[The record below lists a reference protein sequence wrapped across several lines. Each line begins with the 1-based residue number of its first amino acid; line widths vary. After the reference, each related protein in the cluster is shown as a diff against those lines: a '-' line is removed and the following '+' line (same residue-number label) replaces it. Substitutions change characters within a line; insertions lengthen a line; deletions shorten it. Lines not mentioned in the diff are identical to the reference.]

1 MRASGKVLGLDSRQ
15 LVRCPD
21 DDLRRVETM
30 NKMKNKADKHKAP
43 VKKMADWRACKN
55 IKKCKPNKALY
66 NHLDNIK
73 LFD

>member
-1 MRASGKVLGLDSRQ
+1 
-15 LVRCPD
+15 
-21 DDLRRVETM
+21 M